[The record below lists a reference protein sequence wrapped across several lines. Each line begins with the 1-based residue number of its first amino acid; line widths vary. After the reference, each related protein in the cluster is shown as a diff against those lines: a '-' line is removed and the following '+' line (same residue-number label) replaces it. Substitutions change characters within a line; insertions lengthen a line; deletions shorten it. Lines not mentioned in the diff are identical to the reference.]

1 VLKRFTKIFI
11 KTVFN
16 KNNPKMFLLEND
28 FQSIEFPKQSIECD
42 SYFCYNRNTVMAVTT
57 ENFDWVKL
65 TVKFNRLNGL
75 FN

>member
-1 VLKRFTKIFI
+1 
-11 KTVFN
+11 
-16 KNNPKMFLLEND
+16 
-28 FQSIEFPKQSIECD
+28 
-42 SYFCYNRNTVMAVTT
+42 MAVTT

>member
-1 VLKRFTKIFI
+1 
-11 KTVFN
+11 
-16 KNNPKMFLLEND
+16 MFLLENG

-65 TVKFNRLNGL
+65 MVKFNRLNGL

>member
-1 VLKRFTKIFI
+1 
-11 KTVFN
+11 
-16 KNNPKMFLLEND
+16 MFLLENG

-42 SYFCYNRNTVMAVTT
+42 NYFCYNRNTVMAVTT